1 MPPKHLPQY
10 VPQGPEML
18 HWVGTVSAQDAGLQ
32 VESACTWLPTLGCL
46 GSDVT
51 RSRSPGLMRA
61 NAGSSLMKRG
71 FMDDSAGAAASPSA
85 FACPHCGAEEV
96 RWHQDACVRY
106 DVLSVE
112 DGMVLVDAATLTVIR
127 YEKGEFACGNCQR
140 RVHLDE
146 SGLRFKRPTF
156 ELNREALDRGFAASC
171 GDRSAARLSLLPGGV
186 FESFGEFA
194 EWVVSAARYD
204 WKAITGP
211 GSTSVRLQPLF
222 PYGEQILPIVTVG
235 EAESAGKAV
244 SRKDLGEGHGH
255 GLMVGDLT
263 AAAVLCGF
271 AVDAANEVL
280 ERPEVVAEI
289 TE

>member
-1 MPPKHLPQY
+1 
-10 VPQGPEML
+10 
-18 HWVGTVSAQDAGLQ
+18 
-32 VESACTWLPTLGCL
+32 
-46 GSDVT
+46 
-51 RSRSPGLMRA
+51 
-61 NAGSSLMKRG
+61 MKRG
-71 FMDDSAGAAASPSA
+71 FMDDSAGGAASPSA

-96 RWHQDACVRY
+96 RWYQDACVRY
-106 DVLSVE
+106 DVLNVE
-112 DGMVLVDAATLTVIR
+112 DGLVLVDGATLTVIR

-146 SGLRFKRPTF
+146 SDLQFKRPTL
-156 ELNREALDRGFAASC
+156 ELNREALDRGFVASR

-194 EWVVSAARYD
+194 EGVVSAARYD
-204 WKAITGP
+204 WGAITGP

-235 EAESAGKAV
+235 EAESASFAGKAV
-244 SRKDLGEGHGH
+244 SRKDLGESHGH